1 VKPQSWALALAVL
14 IGASALGL
22 SWAALPALS
31 SGPISSTPAAT
42 VWPAAGEMSTAA
54 ISGCPMFP
62 ADNVWNTPVDS
73 LPVDP
78 NSDAYINSIG
88 ATRYLHPDFGADW
101 NGGPF
106 GIPYTTVP
114 GTQPRVPITFGY
126 AGESDPGPY
135 PIPTAAPIEGGPSS
149 GGDRHVL
156 VVDRDNCVLY
166 EMYNSWPH
174 SNGSWN
180 AGSGAVF
187 TLTSN
192 ALRPLG
198 WTSADAAGLPI
209 LPGLVRYDEVKAGAI
224 NHAIRFTA
232 QNTRQEYVWPARH
245 YASDNTSPSVPPMGQ
260 RFRLKATFPIAS
272 YAADVQVILKA
283 FKTYGLILADNG
295 SNWYISGAP
304 DARWNDDVLN
314 QLKGIAGSNFEA
326 VDESSLMVNINSG
339 QVATAPVADLRVTQA
354 VTGSGQLTATLR
366 WAPPASAM
374 TTTVRYSTALI
385 TAGNWG
391 SATVITD
398 TLPGGT
404 GVLTDDVS
412 FLSDGIAYFALK
424 FQTDSGA
431 WSPLSNNAFW
441 PRQAVYLPII
451 LRSWGP

>member
-1 VKPQSWALALAVL
+1 VKPQSWALTMAVL
-14 IGASALGL
+14 IGASLLGL

-31 SGPISSTPAAT
+31 SGPTSATPTAT

-78 NSDAYINSIG
+78 NSAAYINSIG
-88 ATRYLHPDFGADW
+88 YNTYLHPDFGADW

-114 GTQPRVPITFGY
+114 GNQPRVAVTFGY

-135 PIPTAAPIEGGPSS
+135 PIPTAAPIEGGPDSD
-149 GGDRHVL
+149 GDRHVL

-174 SNGSWN
+174 SDGSWN

-209 LPGLVRYDEVKAGAI
+209 LSGLVRYDEVKARAI

-232 QNTRQEYVWPARH
+232 QHTRRAYIWPARH
-245 YASDNTSPSVPPMGQ
+245 FASSLTDPIYPPMGQ
-260 RFRLKATFPIAS
+260 RFRLKATFPITG
-272 YAADVQVILKA
+272 YDEDVQVILKA

-304 DARWNDDVLN
+304 DPNWDDDILN
-314 QLKGIAGSNFEA
+314 QLKGIQGYNFEA

-339 QVATAPVADLRVTQA
+339 RVATAPVADLRVTQA
-354 VTGSGQLTATLR
+354 VTGSGRLTATLR
-366 WAPPASAM
+366 WTPPASAM
-374 TTTVRYSTALI
+374 TTTVRYSRTLI
-385 TAGNWG
+385 TADNWA
-391 SATVITD
+391 SAMLVTD

-404 GVLTDDVS
+404 DSLTADVS
-412 FLSDGIAYFALK
+412 FPGGSAYFALK

-431 WSPLSNNAFW
+431 WSPLSNVAFW
-441 PRQAVYLPII
+441 PSRDVYLSII